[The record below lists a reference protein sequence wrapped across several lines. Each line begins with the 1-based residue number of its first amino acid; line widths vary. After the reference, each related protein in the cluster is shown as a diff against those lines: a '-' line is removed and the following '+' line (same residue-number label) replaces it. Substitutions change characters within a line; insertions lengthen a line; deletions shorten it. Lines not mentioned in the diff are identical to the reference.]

1 MTDFCLEYP
10 KLEHAQREHFR
21 RVVTRLLSGHVIT
34 PGEALRPD
42 RDWRFAERHQEL
54 IDGYLRIGGWR
65 MDLDRSNQQCR
76 AVHEAGEQRVRFNK
90 LESLV
95 LCSLRLIYHE
105 QMRAADETERCVLKV
120 GELRERLALAGRSS
134 SSIQRRALSDALKRL
149 QRHALVALDRGFQ
162 GEDAE
167 SITVS
172 PLIAKVLAPDK
183 VAELARRVRAYASPS
198 AEVGDDPAGEDEGG
212 GDPP

>member
-1 MTDFCLEYP
+1 M
-10 KLEHAQREHFR
+10 
-21 RVVTRLLSGHVIT
+21 
-34 PGEALRPD
+34 
-42 RDWRFAERHQEL
+42 
-54 IDGYLRIGGWR
+54 
-65 MDLDRSNQQCR
+65 
-76 AVHEAGEQRVRFNK
+76 
-90 LESLV
+90 
-95 LCSLRLIYHE
+95 RLIYHE

-167 SITVS
+167 SMTVS

-198 AEVGDDPAGEDEGG
+198 AEAGDDPAGEDEGG